1 MAKYY
6 GDKKSKMAPKSKGHA
21 NMPSELVMKEYPKA
35 EYGGPE
41 DYNDS
46 REGIDMLAKSN
57 HKQMMKK
64 RGGRY

>member
-6 GDKKSKMAPKSKGHA
+6 GDKKSSMAPKSKGFA
-21 NMPSELVMKEYPKA
+21 NLPAEKVMKEYPKA

-46 REGIDMLAKSN
+46 REGIDMLSKDN